1 MSYAL
6 LFNIAVNTIIG
17 VAFLL
22 AWRRDRVQLFTR
34 DFGFGY
40 LALVCLTLLYG
51 MLRHVMY
58 DSPLRSAALALAVA
72 MLFAYLT
79 LMLCGSARL
88 ARLEPSFRRHAPVAL
103 SLSALGLIFFM
114 NQGVE
119 VSMAASASAH
129 VLAGGLACWWLWSRG
144 TVERLIGA
152 LLLAVG
158 AAQFIVPAWGMDA
171 LDLQVAVASL
181 LRMTLG
187 LALLHVSLIRSAE
200 AAQRSQGR
208 FVQLIEHAHQGVV
221 IFQDAEIKYANPAL
235 LRLYGLQHHAEVHTR
250 WRDLMSAEDREDAI
264 DRLRRI
270 RTGESETDTWEGRRR
285 RTDGTPLFLRFSA
298 WRTEWEGR
306 PAVQEVI
313 TDETER
319 HNAMQALLHQA
330 THDELTGLPNRSAMF
345 ARLRELCGAPPE
357 GGFALV
363 LVDIDRFN
371 LFNQAHGEAVGDEV
385 LKALSRRMQA
395 ALHPGTELLHLGE
408 DEFALIVP
416 GKTDEGVR
424 CVADNMR
431 SLLAQPLELPGHR
444 FFIDVSMG
452 AACFPDTGTEPEA
465 LLRAANA
472 AMHVA
477 KQMPGT
483 TMQLAEP
490 RFAAGSGASLQAEQ
504 ALRAGLQ
511 GEEFSL
517 VYQPKVDAASGA
529 LVGFEALVR
538 WDRPGHGRISPLDF
552 IPAAER
558 TGLIIP
564 LGALILDI
572 ACRQIAE
579 WRARFDNLVPVAVN
593 VSPLQ
598 LLDAGFPD
606 IVMQILERH
615 GVPPHLLTI
624 EITESAAVT
633 SMSQA
638 VEQIGMMRTQGIVF
652 ALDDFGTGFSS
663 LSMLRSLPLQ
673 TVKIDRS
680 LIDPLPSP
688 DAFAV
693 VAAICSVAKALRL
706 DVVAEGVET
715 EEHAQAAR
723 EAGCSA
729 LQGYLYA
736 KPLEVPKASEWLERQ

>member
-6 LFNIAVNTIIG
+6 LFNIAVNTILG
-17 VAFLL
+17 VAFLM
-22 AWRRDRVQLFTR
+22 AWQRDRVQSFTR
-34 DFGFGY
+34 DFGLGY
-40 LALVCLTLLYG
+40 LALVAMTVLYG
-51 MLRHVMY
+51 LLRHVLY
-58 DSPLRSAALALAVA
+58 TSPLRPVLLAAAVG
-72 MLFAYLT
+72 MLFTYLI

-88 ARLEPSFRRHAPVAL
+88 AGLEPSFRRHAPVAL
-103 SLSALGLIFFM
+103 SLSGLGLIFFLG
-114 NQGVE
+114 QPIE

-129 VLAGGLACWWLWSRG
+129 VLAGALACWWLWSRG
-144 TVERLIGA
+144 PVERFIGI
-152 LLLAVG
+152 LLLIVG
-158 AAQFIVPAWGMDA
+158 AAQFIVPVCGMDYF
-171 LDLQVAVASL
+171 DLQVALASL

-187 LALLHVSLIRSAE
+187 LALLQVALIRSAE
-200 AAQRSQGR
+200 AAQRLQGR
-208 FVQLIEHAHQGVV
+208 FVQLIEHSQQGVV
-221 IFQDAEIKYANPAL
+221 IFQDAEVKYANPAL
-235 LRLYGLQHHAEVHTR
+235 QRLYGLQHMSELHGR
-250 WRDLMSAEDREDAI
+250 WPELMTAEDREDAI
-264 DRLRRI
+264 ARLRRL
-270 RTGESETDTWEGRRR
+270 RLGESEVESWEGRRTR
-285 RTDGTPLFLRFSA
+285 LDGKPLFLRFTA
-298 WRTEWEGR
+298 WRTEWEGL

-313 TDETER
+313 SDETER
-319 HNAMQALLHQA
+319 HDAMQALLHQA

-345 ARLRELCGAPPE
+345 TRLRELCTTPPE
-357 GGFALV
+357 GGFSLT

-371 LFNQAHGEAVGDEV
+371 LFNQAHGAAVGDEV
-385 LKALSRRMQA
+385 LKALAAVMKG

-416 GKTDEGVR
+416 GRTDEGVR
-424 CVADNMR
+424 CVADHMR
-431 SLLAQPLELPGHR
+431 ALLAQPLELPGHR

-452 AACFPDTGTEPEA
+452 AACYPDTGTEPEA
-465 LLRAANA
+465 LVRAANA
-472 AMHVA
+472 AMQVA
-477 KQMPGT
+477 KQLPGT

-511 GEEFSL
+511 GAEFSL

-529 LVGFEALVR
+529 LMGFEALVR

-579 WRARFDNLVPVAVN
+579 WRTRFDDVVPVAVN

-606 IVMQILERH
+606 IVSQTLERH
-615 GVPPHLLTI
+615 RVPPHLLTI

-633 SMSQA
+633 SMAQA
-638 VEQIGMMRTQGIVF
+638 VEQIGLLRTQGIVF

-693 VAAICSVAKALRL
+693 VAAICSVASALRL

-715 EEHAQAAR
+715 EEHARAAR
-723 EAGCSA
+723 EAGCTA

-736 KPLEVPKASEWLERQ
+736 KPLEVDKAGEWLERR